1 MDTIVLPTEKRA
13 DVAKDVVH
21 NFHREFVDEVRAVV
35 EREPWVVVG
44 MAQNP
49 VVGKARKF
57 LDSENIPYKYLGY
70 GSYMSMWKPRLALKL
85 WAGFPTFPM
94 IFRNGVLLGGLSELK
109 KLKSEGKLL
118 G

>member
-1 MDTIVLPTEKRA
+1 MDPIVLPTEKRA

-21 NFHREFVDEVRAVV
+21 KFHREFVDEVRAVV
-35 EREPWVVVG
+35 ESEAWVVIG

-49 VVGKARKF
+49 VVAKARKF
-57 LDSENIPYKYLGY
+57 LESENISYKYLGF
-70 GSYMSMWKPRLALKL
+70 GSYLSMWRPRLALKL

-94 IFRNGVLLGGLSELK
+94 IFRHGVLLGGLSELR
-109 KLKSEGKLL
+109 KLQKEGKLL